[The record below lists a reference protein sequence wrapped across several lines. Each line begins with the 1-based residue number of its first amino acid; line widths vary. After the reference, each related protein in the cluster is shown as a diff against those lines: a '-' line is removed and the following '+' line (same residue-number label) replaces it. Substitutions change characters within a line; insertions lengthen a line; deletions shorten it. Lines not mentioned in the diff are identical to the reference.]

1 MQGLKPCPK
10 WTRLPL
16 RTRPHRNP
24 LAENDDSHPSCPE
37 QFRKMC
43 KDFFPNMSR
52 QEVEFLDVGC
62 AFGGMLLE
70 LSPLFSDTC
79 MLGLEIRPKVV
90 SFAQEKTTLLRK
102 QAKDALSSTSSTSG
116 SVKSPDYQNVWFSQ
130 LNVMKFGSNCFLKG
144 QLSKIFF
151 CYPDPHWKRKNIRR
165 RIISPSLVHEY
176 AYWLKPNGL
185 LYTVSDVEELEAWMI
200 NTLNASPLF
209 RRLTSEELATE
220 EHQQILNIVVNS
232 SEDAQRSERKGLK
245 KHFAVHVRCN

>member
-1 MQGLKPCPK
+1 MQGLNFSPK

-37 QFRKMC
+37 EFSEMC
-43 KDFFPNMSR
+43 TTFFPNKP
-52 QEVEFLDVGC
+52 QKVVEFLDVGC

-70 LSPLFSDTC
+70 LSPLFPETC

-90 SFAQEKTTLLRK
+90 AFAQEKTEHLRRE
-102 QAKDALSSTSSTSG
+102 AREASTALPVSTSG
-116 SVKSPDYQNVWFSQ
+116 TSCDYHNVWFSQ
-130 LNVMKFGSNCFLKG
+130 LNVMKFGPNCFLKG
-144 QLSKIFF
+144 QLSKLFF

-185 LYTVSDVEELEAWMI
+185 LYTVSDVEELEVWMI
-200 NTLNASPLF
+200 STLNACPLF
-209 RRLTSEELATE
+209 RQLTDDELATS
-220 EHQQILNIVVNS
+220 EHQKILNIVVNS

-245 KHFAVHVRCN
+245 KHFAVHIRVD